1 VVGAQEPFMDHK
13 RVSKCICL
21 YLPQKWNTEA
31 EANAQK
37 WANTCSMT
45 HSPATSG
52 CGENL
57 YMSRFKNSW
66 TNVLQGPK
74 SQFFKIELLWSSKE
88 KLSDYIGCPMAYCPN
103 STYKYFYVCHYCPP
117 GNYQLSRPYKS
128 GPSCADCPSACENKL
143 CCKSRTQECTIKN
156 ELHSSSGTAQ
166 TPRCGIF
173 CVPACC
179 RCTNQILQTA
189 NHSLTQIQ

>member
-1 VVGAQEPFMDHK
+1 MR
-13 RVSKCICL
+13 RVTKCICL

-57 YMSRFKNSW
+57 HMSSFKNSW
-66 TNVLQGPK
+66 TNVLQAWYNK
-74 SQFFKIELLWSSKE
+74 VKDLNRLVVWYNSNQ
-88 KLSDYIGCPMAYCPN
+88 IGCAMPYCPN
-103 STYKYFYVCHYCPP
+103 STYKYFYLP
-117 GNYQLSRPYKS
+117 RPYKS

-156 ELHSSSGTAQ
+156 GLQQSAAVTRA
-166 TPRCGIF
+166 CCF
-173 CVPACC
+173 CVAPFV
-179 RCTNQILQTA
+179 
-189 NHSLTQIQ
+189 

>member
-1 VVGAQEPFMDHK
+1 VYTRRIHRDTVEMQMPFSEEEENNTQSEPFMDHK

-45 HSPATSG
+45 HSPLGITPR
-52 CGENL
+52 C
-57 YMSRFKNSW
+57 SRIHQFPFIQVPFK
-66 TNVLQGPK
+66 P
-74 SQFFKIELLWSSKE
+74 
-88 KLSDYIGCPMAYCPN
+88 IGCPMAYCPI
-103 STYKYFYVCHYCPP
+103 STSKYFI
-117 GNYQLSRPYKS
+117 NYQLSLPYKS

-143 CCKSRTQECTIKN
+143 CCKSRTQECPIKN
-156 ELHSSSGTAQ
+156 ELQQIAQ
-166 TPRCGIF
+166 QWDSTVTTMWHFG
-173 CVPACC
+173 VPASC